1 MSKNARLLA
10 LFAKWPQAGAAKTRL
25 GPAGVEIARAFLLDS
40 VVRLGRIDAQRIVA
54 FAPPDAEKDFG
65 DLVRGN
71 FQLVAQKQGDLGQ
84 RLSGFLT
91 DQFRAGFQSIVVLG
105 SDSPTMPLEHVE
117 TAFALLESADVVLGP
132 ATDGG
137 YYLLGCAGQVPP
149 IFEDIAW
156 SGSRVLADTIARLGD
171 PQWRVS
177 LLPPWYDVDTPE
189 DWDVL
194 CGHIAALR
202 RCGLDPQVP
211 HSESLMRQIHS
222 LQNKLPTEKP

>member
-1 MSKNARLLA
+1 MSGNGRLLA

-25 GPAGVEIARAFLLDS
+25 GDAGAEIARAFLLDS
-40 VVRLGRIDAQRIVA
+40 VARLGRIDAQRILA

-65 DLVRGN
+65 DLVKGN
-71 FQLVAQKQGDLGQ
+71 FQLVPQKQGDLGQ

-91 DQFRAGFQSIVVLG
+91 DQLQAGFESIVVLG
-105 SDSPTMPLEHVE
+105 SDSPTVPLDYVE
-117 TAFALLESADVVLGP
+117 TAFALLQSVDVVLGP

-137 YYLLGCAGQVPP
+137 YYLVGCTRRVPP

-156 SGSRVLADTIARLGD
+156 SGSCVLADTIARLSD

-177 LLPPWYDVDTPE
+177 LLPPWYDVDTP
-189 DWDVL
+189 DAWAML

-202 RCGLDPQVP
+202 RCGLDPLVP
-211 HSESLMRQIHS
+211 HTESLMRQIHS
-222 LQNKLPTEKP
+222 L